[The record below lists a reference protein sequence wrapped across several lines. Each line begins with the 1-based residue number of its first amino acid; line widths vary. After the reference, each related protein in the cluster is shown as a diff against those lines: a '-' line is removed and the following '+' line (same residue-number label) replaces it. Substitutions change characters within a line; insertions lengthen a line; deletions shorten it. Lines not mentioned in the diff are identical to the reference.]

1 MVAKVNTSN
10 QMYNDM
16 TDLLIMMFKDN
27 LYASKAIMKSFKNH
41 KEWDNQ
47 TKGYFSDIIYDIV
60 RYWRLLWYLL
70 KKEPNLEK
78 KDLINLINVYFFY
91 KEKRIFNTTEIKNID
106 YNELEK
112 ILIYTKDVR
121 VLKES
126 IPDWLDQLG
135 TDELGKRWDQIINV
149 LNQKP
154 NIVIRTN
161 TLRITRDEL
170 IKILKNEGIQS
181 EKIEQ
186 TPEALLL
193 KDRTNVFKLQSFKEG
208 FFEVQSDASQM
219 VSIFL
224 DPKPG
229 MRVIDVCAG
238 EGSKTLH
245 LAALMKNK
253 GKIIAMDTQE
263 WKLKELR
270 RRAVKAGTE
279 NIEVR
284 TIDSSKAYKRLKGTA
299 DRVLLDAPCSGLGT
313 LRRNPDIKWKLILSD
328 LKRLKNL
335 QMDLLDRYSPLL
347 RIEGRIVYSVCS
359 ILPSEGEKQVKAFL
373 ERHNNKFELIKEK
386 RYWPETDDTD
396 GFYLALIKRM

>member
-1 MVAKVNTSN
+1 VNTTN
-10 QMYNDM
+10 QMLNDM
-16 TDLLIMMFKDN
+16 TDALIMVFKNN

-47 TKGYFSDIIYDIV
+47 TKGYFSDTIYDIV

-78 KDLINLINVYFFY
+78 KDLLNLISVYFFY

-112 ILIYTKDVR
+112 TLIYTKEVR

-135 TDELGKRWDQIINV
+135 TDELGKRWDQIINS

-161 TLRITRDEL
+161 TLKITTDEL

-181 EKIEQ
+181 EKIER

-193 KDRTNVFKLQSFKEG
+193 KDRTNVFRLQSFKEG

-229 MRVIDVCAG
+229 LRVVDVCAG

-245 LAALMKNK
+245 LSALMKNK

-284 TIDSSKAYKRLKGTA
+284 TIDSSKAYKRLKVTA

-313 LRRNPDIKWKLILSD
+313 LRRNPDIKWKLTLSD
-328 LKRLKNL
+328 LKRLKEL

-347 RIEGRIVYSVCS
+347 RIEGCMVYSVCS
-359 ILPSEGEKQVKAFL
+359 ILPSEGEKQVNAFL
-373 ERHNNKFELIKEK
+373 ERHDNKFELIKEK
-386 RYWPETDDTD
+386 RYWPDTDDTD
-396 GFYLALIKRM
+396 GFYMALIKRM

>member
-1 MVAKVNTSN
+1 MNTSD
-10 QMYNDM
+10 QILDDM
-16 TDLLIMMFKDN
+16 TDALIIVFKEN
-27 LYASKAIMKSFKNH
+27 IYASKAIMKSFKNH

-47 TKGYFSDIIYDIV
+47 TKGYFSDTIYDIV
-60 RYWRLLWYLL
+60 RYWRLLWHLL
-70 KKEPNLEK
+70 KKEPTLEK
-78 KDLINLINVYFFY
+78 KDLLNLIDMYFFY

-112 ILIYTKDVR
+112 TLDYIKDVR

-126 IPDWLDQLG
+126 IPDWLDKLG
-135 TDELGKRWDQIINV
+135 IAQLGKRWDAVIHA

-161 TLRITRDEL
+161 TLKITQDEL

-181 EKIEQ
+181 EKIER

-193 KDRTNVFKLQSFKEG
+193 KDRTNIFRLQSFKEG
-208 FFEVQSDASQM
+208 FFEMQSDASQM
-219 VSIFL
+219 VSIL
-224 DPKPG
+224 LGPKPG

-270 RRAVKAGTE
+270 RRAVKASAE
-279 NIEVR
+279 NIETR
-284 TIDSSKAYKRLKGTA
+284 TVDSSKAYKRLKGTA
-299 DRVLLDAPCSGLGT
+299 DKVLLDAPCSGLGT
-313 LRRNPDIKWKLILSD
+313 LRRNPDIKWKITHSD
-328 LKRLKNL
+328 LERLKEL
-335 QMDLLDRYSPLL
+335 QRDLLDRYSPLL
-347 RIEGRIVYSVCS
+347 KIGGHMVYSVCS
-359 ILPSEGEKQVKAFL
+359 ILLSEGEEQIKDLLK
-373 ERHNNKFELIKEK
+373 RNNNELKLIEEK
-386 RYWPETDDTD
+386 RYWPDTDDTD
-396 GFYLALIKRM
+396 GFYMALLKQT

>member
-1 MVAKVNTSN
+1 MLD
-10 QMYNDM
+10 DM
-16 TDLLIMMFKDN
+16 TDALIMVFKEN
-27 LYASKAIMKSFKNH
+27 IYASKAIMKSFKNH
-41 KEWDNQ
+41 QEWDNQ
-47 TKGYFSDIIYDIV
+47 AKGYFSDTIYDIV

-70 KKEPNLEK
+70 KKEPTLEK
-78 KDLINLINVYFFY
+78 KDLLNLIGVYFFY
-91 KEKRIFNTTEIKNID
+91 KERRIFNTTEIKNID
-106 YNELEK
+106 YAELEK
-112 ILIYTKDVR
+112 TLIYTKDVR

-135 TDELGKRWDQIINV
+135 IDELGKRWDPIINA

-154 NIVIRTN
+154 NIIIRTN
-161 TLRITRDEL
+161 TLKITSDEL
-170 IKILKNEGIQS
+170 IKLLKNEGIQS
-181 EKIEQ
+181 EKIER

-193 KDRTNVFKLQSFKEG
+193 KDKTNVFRLQSFKEG

-229 MRVIDVCAG
+229 MRVVDVCAG

-270 RRAVKAGTE
+270 RRAVKAGAE

-284 TIDSSKAYKRLKGTA
+284 KIDSSKAYKRLKGTA
-299 DRVLLDAPCSGLGT
+299 DRLLIDAPCSGLGT
-313 LRRNPDIKWKLILSD
+313 LKRNPDIKWKLTLSD
-328 LKRLKNL
+328 LERLKEI
-335 QMDLLDRYSPLL
+335 QRDLLDRYFPLL
-347 RIEGRIVYSVCS
+347 RTKGHMVYSVCS
-359 ILPSEGEKQVKAFL
+359 ILVSEGEKQVKDFL
-373 ERHNNKFELIKEK
+373 ERHNNEFQLIKEK
-386 RYWPETDDTD
+386 RYWPDTDDTD
-396 GFYLALIKRM
+396 GFYMALLERT

>member
-1 MVAKVNTSN
+1 MNTSD
-10 QMYNDM
+10 QILDDM
-16 TDLLIMMFKDN
+16 TDALIIVFKEN
-27 LYASKAIMKSFKNH
+27 IYASKAIMKSFKNH

-47 TKGYFSDIIYDIV
+47 TKGYFSDTIYDIV
-60 RYWRLLWYLL
+60 RYWRLLWHLL
-70 KKEPNLEK
+70 KKEPTLEK
-78 KDLINLINVYFFY
+78 KDLLNLIDMYFFY

-112 ILIYTKDVR
+112 TLDYIKDVR

-126 IPDWLDQLG
+126 IPDWLDKLG
-135 TDELGKRWDQIINV
+135 IAQLGKRWDTVIHA

-161 TLRITRDEL
+161 TLKITQDEL

-181 EKIEQ
+181 EKIER

-193 KDRTNVFKLQSFKEG
+193 KDRTNIFRLQSFKEG
-208 FFEVQSDASQM
+208 FFEMQSDASQM
-219 VSIFL
+219 VSIL
-224 DPKPG
+224 LGPKPG

-270 RRAVKAGTE
+270 RRAVKASAE
-279 NIEVR
+279 NIETR
-284 TIDSSKAYKRLKGTA
+284 TVDSSKAYKRLKGTA
-299 DRVLLDAPCSGLGT
+299 DKVLLDAPCSGLGT
-313 LRRNPDIKWKLILSD
+313 LRRNPDIKWKITHSD
-328 LKRLKNL
+328 LERLKEL
-335 QMDLLDRYSPLL
+335 QRDLLDRYSPLL
-347 RIEGRIVYSVCS
+347 KIGGHMVYSVCS
-359 ILPSEGEKQVKAFL
+359 ILLSEGEEQIKDLLK
-373 ERHNNKFELIKEK
+373 RNNNELKLIEEK
-386 RYWPETDDTD
+386 RYWPDTDDTD
-396 GFYLALIKRM
+396 GFYMALLKQT

>member
-1 MVAKVNTSN
+1 
-10 QMYNDM
+10 M
-16 TDLLIMMFKDN
+16 TDALIIVFKEN
-27 LYASKAIMKSFKNH
+27 IYASKAIMKSFKNH

-47 TKGYFSDIIYDIV
+47 TKGYFSDTIYDIV
-60 RYWRLLWYLL
+60 RYWRLLWHLL
-70 KKEPNLEK
+70 KKEPTLEK
-78 KDLINLINVYFFY
+78 KDLLNLIDMYFFY

-112 ILIYTKDVR
+112 TLDYIKDVR

-126 IPDWLDQLG
+126 IPDWLDKLG
-135 TDELGKRWDQIINV
+135 IAQLGKRWDTVIHA

-161 TLRITRDEL
+161 TLKITQDEL

-181 EKIEQ
+181 EKIER

-193 KDRTNVFKLQSFKEG
+193 KDRTNIFRLQSFKEG
-208 FFEVQSDASQM
+208 FFEMQSDASQM
-219 VSIFL
+219 VSIL
-224 DPKPG
+224 LGPKPG

-270 RRAVKAGTE
+270 RRAVKASAE
-279 NIEVR
+279 NIETR
-284 TIDSSKAYKRLKGTA
+284 TVDSSKAYKRLKGTA
-299 DRVLLDAPCSGLGT
+299 DKVLLDAPCSGLGT
-313 LRRNPDIKWKLILSD
+313 LRRNPDIKWKITHSD
-328 LKRLKNL
+328 LERLKEL
-335 QMDLLDRYSPLL
+335 QRDLLDRYSPLL
-347 RIEGRIVYSVCS
+347 KIGGHMVYSVCS
-359 ILPSEGEKQVKAFL
+359 ILLSEGEEQIKDLLK
-373 ERHNNKFELIKEK
+373 RNNNELKLIEEK
-386 RYWPETDDTD
+386 RYWPDTDDTD
-396 GFYLALIKRM
+396 GFYMALLKQT

>member
-1 MVAKVNTSN
+1 LNTSD
-10 QMYNDM
+10 QILDDM
-16 TDLLIMMFKDN
+16 TDALIIVFKEN
-27 LYASKAIMKSFKNH
+27 IYASKAIMKSFKNH

-47 TKGYFSDIIYDIV
+47 TKGYFSDTIYDIV
-60 RYWRLLWYLL
+60 RYWRLLWHLL
-70 KKEPNLEK
+70 KKEPTLEK
-78 KDLINLINVYFFY
+78 KDLLNLIDMYFFY

-112 ILIYTKDVR
+112 TLDYIKDVR

-126 IPDWLDQLG
+126 IPDWLDKLG
-135 TDELGKRWDQIINV
+135 IAQLGKRWDTVIHA

-161 TLRITRDEL
+161 TLKITQDEL

-181 EKIEQ
+181 EKIER

-193 KDRTNVFKLQSFKEG
+193 KDRTNIFRLQSFKEG
-208 FFEVQSDASQM
+208 FFEMQSDASQM
-219 VSIFL
+219 VSIL
-224 DPKPG
+224 LGPKPG

-270 RRAVKAGTE
+270 RRAVKASAE
-279 NIEVR
+279 NIETR
-284 TIDSSKAYKRLKGTA
+284 TVDSSKAYKRLKGTA
-299 DRVLLDAPCSGLGT
+299 DKVLLDAPCSGLGT
-313 LRRNPDIKWKLILSD
+313 LRRNPDIKWKITHSD
-328 LKRLKNL
+328 LERLKEL
-335 QMDLLDRYSPLL
+335 QRDLLDRYSPLL
-347 RIEGRIVYSVCS
+347 KIGGHMVYSVCS
-359 ILPSEGEKQVKAFL
+359 ILLSEGEEQIKDLLK
-373 ERHNNKFELIKEK
+373 RNNNELKLIEEK
-386 RYWPETDDTD
+386 RYWPDTDDTD
-396 GFYLALIKRM
+396 GFYMALLKQT

>member
-1 MVAKVNTSN
+1 ML
-10 QMYNDM
+10 NDIA
-16 TDLLIMMFKDN
+16 DALIMVFKDN
-27 LYASKAIMKSFKNH
+27 LYASKAIMKSFKYH

-47 TKGYFSDIIYDIV
+47 TKGYFSDTIYDII

-70 KKEPNLEK
+70 KKEPNLQK
-78 KDLINLINVYFFY
+78 RDLINLIGVYLFY

-112 ILIYTKDVR
+112 TLIYTKDIR

-135 TDELGKRWDQIINV
+135 TDELGKRWDQIINS
-149 LNQKP
+149 LNQKS

-161 TLRITRDEL
+161 TLKSTTDEL

-181 EKIEQ
+181 EKIER
-186 TPEALLL
+186 TPDALLI
-193 KDRTNVFKLQSFKEG
+193 KDRTNVFRLQSFKEG
-208 FFEVQSDASQM
+208 FFEMQSDASQM

-224 DPKPG
+224 GPKPG
-229 MRVIDVCAG
+229 MRVVDVCAG

-270 RRAVKAGTE
+270 RRAVKASIE

-313 LRRNPDIKWKLILSD
+313 LRRNPDIKWKLTLSD
-328 LKRLKNL
+328 LKRLIEF
-335 QMDLLDRYSPLL
+335 QIDLLDRYSPLL
-347 RIEGRIVYSVCS
+347 RMQGYMVYSVCS
-359 ILPSEGEKQVKAFL
+359 ILPSEGEKQIKAFL
-373 ERHNNKFELIKEK
+373 ERHNNKFELIEEK
-386 RYWPETDDTD
+386 RYWPDTDDTD
-396 GFYLALIKRM
+396 GFYMALIKRM

>member
-1 MVAKVNTSN
+1 MNKLN
-10 QMYNDM
+10 QMLNDI
-16 TDLLIMMFKDN
+16 TDALIMVFKDN

-47 TKGYFSDIIYDIV
+47 TKGYFSDTIYDIV

-78 KDLINLINVYFFY
+78 KDLLNLISVYFFY

-112 ILIYTKDVR
+112 TLINIKDVR

-135 TDELGKRWDQIINV
+135 TDELGKRWNQIINV

-154 NIVIRTN
+154 NIIIRTN
-161 TLRITRDEL
+161 TLKITRDEL
-170 IKILKNEGIQS
+170 IKIFKNEGIRS
-181 EKIEQ
+181 EKIER
-186 TPEALLL
+186 TPEALLI
-193 KDRTNVFKLQSFKEG
+193 KDRTNVFRLQSFKEG
-208 FFEVQSDASQM
+208 FFEVQSDASQI

-229 MRVIDVCAG
+229 MRVLDVCAG

-245 LAALMKNK
+245 LASLMKNK

-270 RRAVKAGTE
+270 RRAVKASIE

-313 LRRNPDIKWKLILSD
+313 LRRNPDIKWKLTLSD
-328 LKRLKNL
+328 LKRLTEL
-335 QMDLLDRYSPLL
+335 QIDLLDRCSPLL
-347 RIEGRIVYSVCS
+347 RMQGYMVYSVCS
-359 ILPSEGEKQVKAFL
+359 ILPSEGEKQIKAFL

-386 RYWPETDDTD
+386 RYWPDTDDTD
-396 GFYLALIKRM
+396 GFYMALIKRM